1 MLRVKSHF
9 MSKVFPLDFGN
20 PRDFSPHRICSHDF
34 SKTLLYPPTRIDNM
48 LSLSDVYHFCV
59 TIYTYFF
66 VSDKMASVRRPCIFC
81 ILQ

>member
-20 PRDFSPHRICSHDF
+20 PRDCHVRTFHH
-34 SKTLLYPPTRIDNM
+34 TEYVMYPPTRIDNM

-59 TIYTYFF
+59 IIYTYFF
-66 VSDKMASVRRPCIFC
+66 VLDKMASVRRPCIFC